1 MGLKIYSD
9 GACSGNPGPGG
20 WAARLKYEDGSLREL
35 GGYEAETTNNRME
48 LTAAIRALENADGS
62 DGLMVVTDSEYVLK
76 GITQWIHGWK
86 KRGWTTAAKKPV
98 LNQDL
103 WQQLDKLN
111 NPGIKW
117 EYTRGHAGDPDNE
130 RCDEI
135 AQAFSR
141 GDTPELSDTAT

>member
-1 MGLKIYSD
+1 MVTIYSD

-20 WAARLKYEDGSLREL
+20 WATRIKYADGSLIEL
-35 GGYEAETTNNRME
+35 GGHEPETTNNRME
-48 LTAAIRALENADGS
+48 LTAAIRGLEAAEHADGIRI
-62 DGLMVVTDSEYVLK
+62 VTDSEYLLK

-86 KRGWTTAAKKPV
+86 RKGWKTASRKPV

-103 WQQLDKLN
+103 WQQLDRLN
-111 NPGIKW
+111 NPDVKW

-141 GDTPELSDTAT
+141 GEAPELVNRAS